1 MDKANIGRYWYLSD
15 QLAVRNNYSHGQYLL
30 INKTRINNDIAI
42 DGQILYIRS
51 IWSKCIGM
59 NIK

>member
-1 MDKANIGRYWYLSD
+1 MDKANIGSYWYLSD

-42 DGQILYIRS
+42 DGQILYI
-51 IWSKCIGM
+51 KVHL
-59 NIK
+59 IKVYWYGY